1 MESDEVYTLMM
12 EALDGELSENGKA
25 ELETHLRAHPELAR
39 EWKALQ
45 RIDTLLRSAPMARP
59 AADFAQRT
67 MARLPGARQRLWIGV
82 AIYVMM
88 LAGGLIPLAVIGAFG
103 LQMIPALSEPAFF
116 RGIWLACSHI
126 LQVLGVMLGALLRG
140 AGELV
145 GEQPTVLAW
154 LVVMVGVVALWLGVY
169 SRLVFQP
176 RRLR

>member
-1 MESDEVYTLMM
+1 MERDEVYTLMM
-12 EALDGELSENGKA
+12 EALDGELSEDGRV
-25 ELETHLRAHPELAR
+25 ELETHLRARPELAR
-39 EWKALQ
+39 EWEALQ
-45 RIDTLLRSAPMARP
+45 TVDTLLRSAPMARP

-88 LAGGLIPLAVIGAFG
+88 LSGGLIPLAIIGWLA

-116 RGIWLACSHI
+116 RGIWTVCSQA

-154 LVVMVGVVALWLGVY
+154 LVAMVGVVGLWLGVY

-176 RRLR
+176 RRLH